1 MWWRILVGFSV
12 ALLVGEASAKEVAA
26 MGAGTS
32 TCAQFA
38 IRYRA
43 SPELVESEY
52 YTWAQGFMSARNVQ
66 KLTENRSS
74 QNLDSIPTGVQKMR
88 LRTYCDNHPLAEYLD
103 AIMDLYDSFSPNAPV
118 TPHR

>member
-1 MWWRILVGFSV
+1 MVGFSV

-52 YTWAQGFMSARNVQ
+52 YTWAQGFMSARIEPRIAAAKPLDMKLAALEVPLVQ
-66 KLTENRSS
+66 IGDLEFAPRRWL
-74 QNLDSIPTGVQKMR
+74 QLARDIDRAGVVK
-88 LRTYCDNHPLAEYLD
+88 
-103 AIMDLYDSFSPNAPV
+103 I
-118 TPHR
+118 